1 MTKKEEYRMYI
12 HTHQSNVIKAA
23 DLYGSQICN
32 YLNIDK
38 RLLTHQRARIH
49 DMSKFSE
56 NEFDGYRQYFYPND
70 GETKNK
76 ELFDKAWECHYKRND
91 HHWEFWVIDGK
102 PTEMSKI
109 ALAEMICDWIAMSM
123 VFGNTALS
131 YYEENKE
138 KINLAPETRL
148 RLEAVL
154 YSLFE

>member
-76 ELFDKAWECHYKRND
+76 ELFDKNYPAQ
-91 HHWEFWVIDGK
+91 F
-102 PTEMSKI
+102 I
-109 ALAEMICDWIAMSM
+109 AEGLDQTRGWFYS
-123 VFGNTALS
+123 L
-131 YYEENKE
+131 
-138 KINLAPETRL
+138 INLGVGLFGKAPYEHVIVNGL
-148 RLEAVL
+148 VL
-154 YSLFE
+154 ASSGVKLSMIINSVC